1 MLLKLFVHTK
11 LYKSEILSGSEPL
24 PDSWQACRIVP
35 GLTVTPVGAVREE
48 ARTLSRSNKVGTI
61 EEGVKQAVENCLK
74 IKAGENAVIITDAET
89 IEIGSAIKTAI
100 EKIAAEVKFF
110 VMEDFG
116 ERPINY
122 PKAIDDAV
130 KAADVSVYAAQ
141 GAEGELQSFRMQML
155 KAIEAN
161 PRLRHGHMIGIT
173 PEIMKDGMCSD
184 YKEIQRISRLVYQKV
199 RNADNIRVV
208 TEKGNDFAAQ
218 FSPQLKWIISDGGII
233 PGQWMNLPDGEVFT
247 SPVNVNGKIV
257 IDGCLGDFFT
267 QKYGSLENN
276 PIIIEVENGRA
287 VKESIRCD
295 NEQLRH
301 ELTKYLFEID
311 ENSNRV
317 GEFAIGTNTGLTRLI
332 YNLLQDEKFP
342 GVHIAFGSPLP
353 GKTGAKWDS
362 KAHVDG
368 VIISPTIEV
377 DGEMIMN
384 KGQFCL

>member
-1 MLLKLFVHTK
+1 M
-11 LYKSEILSGSEPL
+11 GS
-24 PDSWQACRIVP
+24 
-35 GLTVTPVGAVREE
+35 
-48 ARTLSRSNKVGTI
+48 I

-74 IKAGENAVIITDAET
+74 VKAGESVVIITDAET
-89 IEIGSAIKTAI
+89 IEIGSAIRAAI

-116 ERPINY
+116 KRPIDY
-122 PKAIDDAV
+122 PRIINDAI
-130 KAADVSVYAAQ
+130 KAADVSIYAAQ
-141 GAEGELQSFRMQML
+141 RAKGELQSFRMRML

-161 PRLRHGHMIGIT
+161 PRLQHGHMIGIT

-184 YKEIQRISRLVYQKV
+184 YKEIQRISRLVYEKV
-199 RNADNIRVV
+199 RNADKIRVV
-208 TEKGNDFAAQ
+208 TEKGNDFVAEFNPQ
-218 FSPQLKWIISDGGII
+218 FKWIISDGNIT
-233 PGQWMNLPDGEVFT
+233 PGQWNNLPDGEVFT
-247 SPVNVNGKIV
+247 CPVNVNGKIV

-267 QKYGSLENN
+267 QRYGSLENT
-276 PIIIEVENGRA
+276 PVIIEVENGGA

-301 ELTKYLFEID
+301 ELTEYLFEID
-311 ENSNRV
+311 ENSNRI
-317 GEFAIGTNTGLTRLI
+317 GEFAIGTNTGLTKLI

-368 VIISPTIEV
+368 VIKNPTIYV
-377 DGEMIMN
+377 DGEVLMN
-384 KGQFCL
+384 KGEFCL